1 MCLSKRNLHRYI
13 MGMVKLKA
21 FYLPW
26 VRMAL
31 FTSFCKSKI
40 PNPSYEQIES
50 PSFVN
55 VLSLLKDILIMS
67 AGNLYQSDTPVAN
80 QTPLILLNQSN
91 PPPRE

>member
-55 VLSLLKDILIMS
+55 VLSLLKDKAYCPNIIYRKRVGVSLPKACDVSLEKRVRI
-67 AGNLYQSDTPVAN
+67 
-80 QTPLILLNQSN
+80 
-91 PPPRE
+91 PP